1 MKKFSI
7 LITGTQPLLMHNG
20 QLADEFNPIVR
31 EIKKLTAKKGT
42 KRTEDDRWELRRLEW
57 VGSLY
62 YDNDFGPYI
71 PGLSIEASL
80 KEAARLTRRGKDVER
95 GVRITSD
102 INPLAYSGPREKDD
116 LYKDVNYVFSTT
128 VGVRAS
134 RITRTRPIF
143 RDWAVE
149 AEGIYDPELL
159 DLPALIDFARSAG
172 LYVGL
177 CDWRPRYGTFD
188 AEIKEL

>member
-7 LITGTQPLLMHNG
+7 LITGTRPLIMHNG
-20 QLADEFNPIVR
+20 QLADEFNPIVL

-57 VGSLY
+57 MGSLY
-62 YDNDFGPYI
+62 YDNEFGPYI
-71 PGLSIEASL
+71 PGLSVEASL
-80 KEAARLTRRGKDVER
+80 KESARLTRRGKDIER

-102 INPLAYSGPREKDD
+102 INPIAYSGPREKDD
-116 LYKDVNYVFSTT
+116 LYKDPNFVFSA
-128 VGVRAS
+128 VVRNQSS

-143 RDWAVE
+143 REWAAE
-149 AEGIYDPELL
+149 AEGIYDPALV
-159 DLPALIDFARSAG
+159 DLPALTGFAQSAG

-188 AEIKEL
+188 AEITEL